1 MNGDFEMSNF
11 IIECTYPN
19 RINLIVFAGNE
30 HTSDANLMQQIDI
43 EVLAYTG
50 VVLVQEH
57 HGEE

>member
-1 MNGDFEMSNF
+1 MSNF